1 MFKKLDKKDIQF
13 LTEIVGKE
21 FITVGGDID
30 HEYAHDELKNV
41 SGAPEAHVFVSDKY
55 QISNIMTYAYDH
67 NIPVT
72 VRGAGTG
79 LVGSCV
85 PVHGGI
91 LLNTSKMNKIIELD
105 TVNLTLT
112 VEPGVILLDIY
123 EAVEKENLFYA
134 PDPGEKTATIG
145 GNISTNAGGMR
156 AIKYGVTRDWVRGLE
171 VVLPNGEIIQTGG
184 KIVKNSTGYALKDLI
199 IGSEGT
205 LGIIVAATLKLI
217 SKPKKTISLLVPFS
231 NREEAIKAAPVLIK
245 NHVTPTAV
253 EFLEK
258 QSLQYS
264 ETFLGK
270 KIPHNNFEAYLLLSY
285 DGNTDEA
292 VENDIKIAS
301 NMCLDLGAID
311 VFLVD
316 TTERAKAV
324 WTVRGGFL
332 EAIKASTDEIDEIDV
347 CLPRSTV
354 SGYLAFAREIS
365 EKMNIRIPYFGHI
378 GDGNLH
384 IYFCK
389 DNLEVTQ
396 WKDVVDKGFKLMY
409 DKAFEMGGVVSGEH
423 GIGYAKK
430 QYMVDLLGDTQIQLM
445 KGIKQVF
452 DPKGILNPSKVI

>member
-1 MFKKLDKKDIQF
+1 MFKQLDRHDIEV
-13 LTEIVGKE
+13 LTNIVGIE
-21 FITVGGDID
+21 HITVGGDID
-30 HEYAHDELKNV
+30 HEFTHDELKNV
-41 SGAPEAHVFVSDKY
+41 SGKPEAHVYVSDKY
-55 QISNIMTYAYDH
+55 QVSKIMAYAYEQ
-67 NIPVT
+67 NLPVT

-91 LLNTSKMNKIIELD
+91 LLNTSKMNHIIELD
-105 TVNLTLT
+105 NVNLTLT
-112 VEPGVILLDIY
+112 VEPGVLLLDIY

-184 KIVKNSTGYALKDLI
+184 KVVKNSTGYGLKDLI

-205 LGIIVAATLKLI
+205 LGIIVSATLKLI
-217 SKPKKTISLLVPFS
+217 SKPKKTVSLLVPFH

-285 DGNTDEA
+285 DGNTDES

-301 NMCLDLGAID
+301 NMCLELGAID

-316 TTERAKAV
+316 TAERAKSV

-332 EAIKASTDEIDEIDV
+332 EAIKSSTDEIDEIDV
-347 CLPRSTV
+347 CLPRSAV
-354 SGYLAFAREIS
+354 SAYLAYAREIS
-365 EKMNIRIPYFGHI
+365 EQLHIRIPYFGHI

-389 DNLEVTQ
+389 DGMAQSDWESIVH
-396 WKDVVDKGFKLMY
+396 KGFKLMY

-430 QYMVDLLGDTQIQLM
+430 AYMIDLLGDTQIQLM

-452 DPKGILNPSKVI
+452 DPKGILNPNKVI